1 MIAGYPFFFNFSAS
15 RSAFFLSAKA
25 PTCDQYIFLIII
37 TSFCIVIKKM
47 FLGGI
52 YMESLQDYVKWIA
65 QQNVIHLDDN
75 QIKKFT
81 NWLIRNEKYN
91 EVVEELIEMMRQVER
106 K

>member
-1 MIAGYPFFFNFSAS
+1 MNNLEDFVS
-15 RSAFFLSAKA
+15 
-25 PTCDQYIFLIII
+25 
-37 TSFCIVIKKM
+37 
-47 FLGGI
+47 
-52 YMESLQDYVKWIA
+52 WIA
-65 QQNVIHLDDN
+65 KQNVVQLDDD

>member
-1 MIAGYPFFFNFSAS
+1 MN
-15 RSAFFLSAKA
+15 
-25 PTCDQYIFLIII
+25 
-37 TSFCIVIKKM
+37 
-47 FLGGI
+47 
-52 YMESLQDYVKWIA
+52 SLEDFVRWIA
-65 QQNVIHLDDN
+65 AQNVIKLDDD

>member
-1 MIAGYPFFFNFSAS
+1 MN
-15 RSAFFLSAKA
+15 
-25 PTCDQYIFLIII
+25 
-37 TSFCIVIKKM
+37 
-47 FLGGI
+47 
-52 YMESLQDYVKWIA
+52 SLEDFVRWIA
-65 QQNVIHLDDN
+65 KQNVIHLDDN

>member
-1 MIAGYPFFFNFSAS
+1 MNNLEDFVS
-15 RSAFFLSAKA
+15 
-25 PTCDQYIFLIII
+25 
-37 TSFCIVIKKM
+37 
-47 FLGGI
+47 
-52 YMESLQDYVKWIA
+52 WIA
-65 QQNVIHLDDN
+65 KQNVIQLDDD

>member
-1 MIAGYPFFFNFSAS
+1 
-15 RSAFFLSAKA
+15 
-25 PTCDQYIFLIII
+25 
-37 TSFCIVIKKM
+37 M